1 MNLIDVL
8 KAIELPATKNPI
20 WYYHS
25 FYFEKNRF
33 EDMITDGIKCRK
45 LLGLKASG
53 NNGHHYISLVKD
65 LGVNGQEYGFDDFME
80 SSTSFIISGI
90 NPVRC
95 STIMFPFFHLLANT
109 SISLRSSGW
118 KDEFQE
124 YLKICPDKYVGIQC
138 PLYNWINTALD
149 ERYIIDITHDL
160 KNLKSII
167 EILREYEIVLPIYD
181 YSRRDGESVHLI
193 NQDKYLDK
201 YDGVLEEVKSLTK
214 SKMEKASPN
223 TIKIVI

>member
-1 MNLIDVL
+1 MNE
-8 KAIELPATKNPI
+8 KELFEYLEISARRELD

-25 FYFEKNRF
+25 FYFEQERF

-45 LLGLKASG
+45 LLGLDATG

-65 LGVNGQEYGFDDFME
+65 LGIDDQDYGFDSFMK

-95 STIMFPFFHLLANT
+95 STAMFPLFHLFAKT
-109 SISLRSSGW
+109 SISLRGSGW

-138 PLYNWINTALD
+138 PLYNWVKDFMN
-149 ERYIIDITHDL
+149 ERYICDISRDLINL
-160 KNLKSII
+160 KNII
-167 EILREYEIVLPIYD
+167 TILREYGRELPIYD
-181 YSRRDGESVHLI
+181 YSRKDGENVHLI
-193 NQDKYLDK
+193 DQDRYLDK
-201 YDGVLEEVKSLTK
+201 CDDMVVEAKRLMK
-214 SKMEKASPN
+214 SKIDNPN
-223 TIKIVI
+223 PNAIKFVV